1 MRERPQDLER
11 SLRRSIGRDE
21 GLLLTPRDAWAVYRR
36 FSGTRCSADSG
47 WLVQY
52 GVYDFSGRDMFQF
65 SLVRQLNTLETW
77 NDEFVQIELLLD
89 HVPTPTLIELGSWNR
104 WSSDEPTL
112 AAFFA
117 ACEADRGVN
126 AILADP
132 SREWKWRLRSEE
144 T

>member
-11 SLRRSIGRDE
+11 SLRRSIGGDE
-21 GLLLTPRDAWAVYRR
+21 GRLLTPRDAWDAYRR
-36 FSGTRCSADSG
+36 FSGTRCFADSG

-52 GVYDFSGRDMFQF
+52 GVFDFSGRDMFQF

-89 HVPTPTLIELGSWNR
+89 HVPTTALIELGSWNR
-104 WSSDEPTL
+104 WSFDEPTL